1 MCDIIITSPLGKGG
15 DEIMED
21 IVEIIK
27 ELPPELQKEV
37 EDFINFLK
45 EKQSRKLGKKLRQ
58 DWAGALRDYRNQY
71 TSLELQRKALEW
83 RGD

>member
-1 MCDIIITSPLGKGG
+1 
-15 DEIMED
+15 MED